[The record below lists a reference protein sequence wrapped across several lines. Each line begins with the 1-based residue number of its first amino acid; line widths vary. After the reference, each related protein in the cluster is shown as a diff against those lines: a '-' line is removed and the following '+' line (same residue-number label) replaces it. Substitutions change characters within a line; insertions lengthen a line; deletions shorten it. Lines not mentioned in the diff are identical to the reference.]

1 MIIDKDFYFEIGLS
15 VNNYMSKEETKLC
28 LSTIGAKSANMD
40 KLAFYNHTT
49 LSIDEFEYYTTNGY
63 CFCNLFKYDANK
75 KYYKENTNPKYPFKF
90 TYEYPEYK
98 KGNNKGAMKLTFKC
112 DDYFEG
118 SQCVFV
124 DVDKTSFET
133 LNDYVDVLT
142 FKPTFSYC
150 TYSDKIKGTRKFRLC
165 YIFENILDE
174 YQFYSVSKA
183 IHSSIVEDTN
193 EEMDDDCGTR
203 ESQYFNGT
211 QNKEETYRSN
221 FIYSYSDFIVSNNN
235 NNININQST
244 SSSNSLTTTTTI
256 TTIYPDWQNEGQFT
270 TTTIE
275 DYEVEEIVIV
285 KPELDMNFVSDMERL
300 DYEEFMHYYSKQYK
314 FYWRLESED
323 WIEGKFQYVDE
334 DYFRL
339 YFNVERLKD
348 GMCRRKKLYQ
358 RMCLRRVLNP
368 EATPNEILFNAYMDL
383 HRFIDNTE
391 DVITIQ
397 DLVRNVKSCFKFE
410 VSEIIEKFDGL
421 IKLAKEHTQPKN
433 GKIYKNKTVI
443 KSANQLEISLYY
455 NPSLTPKQNL
465 EVLKQNGVNVSLS
478 TLYRYCR
485 DNNINTSIT
494 DDEILSLLDLNL
506 SVRKNKVMLEDNY
519 NIHISKN
526 RINKIITTA
535 STSTTIYSD

>member
-133 LNDYVDVLT
+133 LNDYIDVLT

-165 YIFENILDE
+165 YIFESILDE

-221 FIYSYSDFIVSNNN
+221 YIYSYSDFIVSNNN

-244 SSSNSLTTTTTI
+244 SSSNPLTTTSTI
-256 TTIYPDWQNEGQFT
+256 TTIYQDCEKWDSST
-270 TTTIE
+270 TVE
-275 DYEVEEIVIV
+275 DFEVEEIVIV

-300 DYEEFMHYYSKQYK
+300 DYEEFMHYYSKQYS
-314 FYWRLESED
+314 Y
-323 WIEGKFQYVDE
+323 
-334 DYFRL
+334 
-339 YFNVERLKD
+339 
-348 GMCRRKKLYQ
+348 
-358 RMCLRRVLNP
+358 
-368 EATPNEILFNAYMDL
+368 
-383 HRFIDNTE
+383 
-391 DVITIQ
+391 
-397 DLVRNVKSCFKFE
+397 
-410 VSEIIEKFDGL
+410 
-421 IKLAKEHTQPKN
+421 IKEC
-433 GKIYKNKTVI
+433 V
-443 KSANQLEISLYY
+443 
-455 NPSLTPKQNL
+455 
-465 EVLKQNGVNVSLS
+465 
-478 TLYRYCR
+478 
-485 DNNINTSIT
+485 
-494 DDEILSLLDLNL
+494 
-506 SVRKNKVMLEDNY
+506 
-519 NIHISKN
+519 
-526 RINKIITTA
+526 
-535 STSTTIYSD
+535 